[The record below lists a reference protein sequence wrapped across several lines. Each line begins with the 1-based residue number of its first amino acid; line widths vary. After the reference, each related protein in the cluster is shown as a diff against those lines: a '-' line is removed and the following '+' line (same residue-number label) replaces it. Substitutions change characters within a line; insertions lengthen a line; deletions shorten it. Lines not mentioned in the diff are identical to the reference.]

1 MAKGK
6 VVLATFGSYGDLH
19 PFMALALELKRLG
32 LEPVIAT
39 TPTYRD
45 KIEAEGI
52 AFHPV
57 RPSPEQIQH
66 DIGLPVEQFAEKLA
80 QSDLTYFIESSVLPY
95 LAEAYDD
102 CRSVIAD
109 ADMVV
114 VSTLAIGAMMA
125 AEALGKPTISV
136 ALQPLVL
143 MSPEDP
149 PALEQLPFLPMLR
162 RAFGPAAP
170 RLVFALGRWTMRKM
184 NGRVNAIRRQLGLP
198 DLPGDSSFIDAYRA
212 AAVVALYSP
221 LLGGAPARPAAPTTL
236 AGFAFYDRDGPMP
249 KQRSAEIEAF
259 LAAGDAPLVFTLG
272 SFFVLSA
279 GRFYE
284 EAVRAARLMGRR
296 AILLVGREAETR
308 MRETLAAPDVLVL
321 GYAPHSTIFPRAA
334 ACIHHGGVGTT
345 AQALR
350 AGVPQLVCPIFGDQG
365 DNGYRVRRLG
375 VGAVLPLKRF
385 TAQPAAWKLRA
396 LLGDGGVREQAQSVA
411 AVVGQENG
419 ARVLAEMILARV
431 GGRVS

>member
-19 PFMALALELKRLG
+19 PFMALALELQQLG

-39 TPTYRD
+39 TANYRD
-45 KIEAEGI
+45 KIEGEDI

-57 RPSPEQIQH
+57 RPNPEQLLR
-66 DIGLPVEQFAEKLA
+66 DIGLPLEQFAEKLA
-80 QSDLTYFIESSVLPY
+80 RSDLTYFIESSVLPY

-102 CRSVIAD
+102 CRAVMAD
-109 ADMVV
+109 ADLVV
-114 VSTLAIGAMMA
+114 VSTLSIAAMMA
-125 AEALGKPTISV
+125 AESLGKPTINV

-143 MSPEDP
+143 MSPDDP

-170 RLVFALGRWTMRKM
+170 RLIFALGRWSMRRM
-184 NGRVNAIRRQLGLP
+184 NGRVNAIRRALGLAS
-198 DLPGDSSFIDAYRA
+198 LAPGEGFIDAYRA
-212 AAVVALYSP
+212 DAVVALYSP
-221 LLGGAPARPAAPTTL
+221 LLGGAPARPSAPTTL
-236 AGFAFYDRDGPMP
+236 AGFAFHDRDGPVADP
-249 KQRSAEIEAF
+249 LPDEIEAF

-284 EAVRAARLMGRR
+284 QAVRAARLLGRR
-296 AILLVGREAETR
+296 AILLVGREAEAR
-308 MRETLAAPDVLVL
+308 VRETLAAPDVLVL
-321 GYAPHSTIFPRAA
+321 GYAPHSTIFPRAG

-350 AGVPQLVCPIFGDQG
+350 AGGPQLVCPIFGDQG
-365 DNGYRVRRLG
+365 DNGYRIRRLG

-385 TAQPAAWKLRA
+385 TAERAAGKLRA
-396 LLGDGGVREQAQSVA
+396 LLGDGGVRERTKSVA

-419 ARVLAEMILARV
+419 ARVLAGMIAGRV
-431 GGRVS
+431 GG